1 MNEVFSVGD
10 HDFTKFGLIPSVI
23 LLVDIPSAIEDSFYT
38 GQVLIGLKDPIYE
51 ASSPFRHATE
61 LHKVLLTR
69 MNERHIL
76 FIYSDGGPDHRLT
89 YVTVQLSL
97 IALFLNL
104 NLDVL
109 VAGRTAPSHS
119 WANPVERVISVVNLG
134 LQCVGVMRAKMSDEF
149 EKVISGCNNLKDLRA
164 GCKGYEDGVRGALA
178 PAKEL
183 LSNIFKRL
191 ELKGKSF
198 EIFESATSQEIEE
211 FWNILLSVDA
221 SINSTNV
228 TKASLAKFKSLNQF
242 ISHCC
247 TFRRYSITIKK
258 CGDNLCSICKPV
270 KMPQDVFS
278 GMSCLCIA
286 YMYK

>member
-1 MNEVFSVGD
+1 M
-10 HDFTKFGLIPSVI
+10 
-23 LLVDIPSAIEDSFYT
+23 
-38 GQVLIGLKDPIYE
+38 
-51 ASSPFRHATE
+51 
-61 LHKVLLTR
+61 
-69 MNERHIL
+69 
-76 FIYSDGGPDHRLT
+76 
-89 YVTVQLSL
+89 
-97 IALFLNL
+97 
-104 NLDVL
+104 
-109 VAGRTAPSHS
+109 
-119 WANPVERVISVVNLG
+119 SVVNLG